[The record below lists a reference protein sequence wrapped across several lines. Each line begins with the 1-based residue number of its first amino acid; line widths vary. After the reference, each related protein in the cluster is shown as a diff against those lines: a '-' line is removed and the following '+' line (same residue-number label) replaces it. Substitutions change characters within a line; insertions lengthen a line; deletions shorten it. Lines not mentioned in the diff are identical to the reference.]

1 MLDRLAAEGVYFR
14 QATTHVAQCL
24 PVRAT
29 LLTGLTVHQ
38 HGAMTHVSQTPEAA
52 RPDAWPGRPTVAT
65 LLRDAGYRTALVG
78 KWHLNAEPW
87 LVGFTDVRTWLPG
100 GGAEYRDPELARGRT
115 RELKKIEGY
124 TQQIFADDAISFLK
138 EGKSEEKP
146 FFLWLAFTAPHLPL
160 EPNPPEVQKL
170 YAGKRKE
177 DLMPAGFPRDIPSG
191 DWLHYAE
198 AVSELDRQVGRVLAA
213 LAEAKLAESTIVIF
227 AGDNGFLMGHKGR
240 GATDTHGK
248 VVPYE
253 GSIRVPMILRSPHLK
268 DLTGPADLAASTL
281 DIPPTLL
288 ELAGLHP
295 PDIWPGRDLVAA
307 VRRDRHTGLED
318 AFSEWADETSERWK
332 SETFRLVRTPR
343 HKLIAWKDP
352 ARRPELYDLT
362 ADPREEKNLIDAPE
376 AQAIRKDLEARLR
389 RWMERTADPA
399 RDWPFLPG
407 TAPAGRQPGP
417 EPGSQEP
424 AEEERPVHGGIAPE
438 RSTGPPDGRIEGR
451 HHRQQESEGMAH
463 DGAPERPAPPG
474 SPAAE
479 TVTERE
485 QQGRHDEQAHE
496 KGDPLSDHGPAR
508 GYSHNQ

>member
-1 MLDRLAAEGVYFR
+1 M
-14 QATTHVAQCL
+14 
-24 PVRAT
+24 
-29 LLTGLTVHQ
+29 
-38 HGAMTHVSQTPEAA
+38 
-52 RPDAWPGRPTVAT
+52 AT

-78 KWHLNAEPW
+78 KWHLTAEPW

-115 RELKKIEGY
+115 RELKKVEGY

-138 EGKSEEKP
+138 VGKTEEKP

-399 RDWPFLPG
+399 RDWLFLPG
-407 TAPAGRQPGP
+407 TAPAGRQPSP

-496 KGDPLSDHGPAR
+496 EGDPLSDHGPAR